1 MAIRAAALVSVLA
14 SASGDNNCWHRKL
27 EKIELIEHVRGA
39 QKQYENYVQRFR
51 DGMGSR
57 KLLERWAPR
66 MFTRAGVV
74 ERLLE
79 NDRRQIAYAER
90 QDSDPLTMWPLCYF
104 IFFGVPHSPLREP
117 KRERHMVDLQASE
130 ADEANMALM

>member
-1 MAIRAAALVSVLA
+1 MYEERFNAQLVSPV
-14 SASGDNNCWHRKL
+14 
-27 EKIELIEHVRGA
+27 
-39 QKQYENYVQRFR
+39 
-51 DGMGSR
+51 
-57 KLLERWAPR
+57 LLERWAPR

-79 NDRRQIAYAER
+79 NDRRSIAYAER

-104 IFFGVPHSPLREP
+104 IFFASPYNPHLEP
-117 KRERHMVDLQASE
+117 TSKRHMVDLQESE

>member
-1 MAIRAAALVSVLA
+1 M
-14 SASGDNNCWHRKL
+14 
-27 EKIELIEHVRGA
+27 
-39 QKQYENYVQRFR
+39 
-51 DGMGSR
+51 
-57 KLLERWAPR
+57 

-79 NDRRQIAYAER
+79 NDRRQIAYGER
-90 QDSDPLTMWPLCYF
+90 QHLDPLTMWPLCYF